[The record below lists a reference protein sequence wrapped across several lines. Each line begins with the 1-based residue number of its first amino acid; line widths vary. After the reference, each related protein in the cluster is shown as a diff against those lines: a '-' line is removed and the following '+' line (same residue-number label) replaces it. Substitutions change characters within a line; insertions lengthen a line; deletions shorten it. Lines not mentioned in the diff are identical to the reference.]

1 MLMHV
6 VAAMPSTF
14 MPLLVAAMMHVLVF
28 QLALVVLVALEYA

>member
-6 VAAMPSTF
+6 VAAMPLF

-28 QLALVVLVALEYA
+28 QLALVVLVALDYA